1 MENLLE
7 EFYRQDLHAGHY
19 VERKTQIG
27 TQSCQLNGITQSGK
41 TALIK
46 HTLLE
51 RKKSSYLYV
60 DCNDVRI
67 DRIELNT
74 YLGAFC
80 QDNNLE
86 CVVLDNYH
94 PTIIPPNVPQLII
107 SSEYHYPFAHLET
120 IRLYPLDYEEFLAYE
135 HKYDSTALHH
145 FFQLGGYPSMHRI
158 VSDDRNRNIQRNLQ
172 FALSNIE
179 FDLMLLSAK
188 MAAQKVS
195 AYTLYE
201 RLKSERKISKDM
213 LYKNLDQLTAKS
225 YLHQLS
231 KYAHPRATKKL
242 YLCDIAIKNALSTQK
257 HFGRLFE
264 NLIYLEMLKRHF
276 ELYYEEGI
284 DFYLPQQQR
293 VVLCMPFGNQE
304 MLFKKIENIEAFII
318 THNISKVE
326 VVTMSSESELSHP
339 FTTVEMIPFAIW
351 ALVEGESL

>member
-19 VERKTQIG
+19 VERKTQILDK
-27 TQSCQLNGITQSGK
+27 SCQLNGITQSGK
-41 TALIK
+41 TALLK
-46 HTLLE
+46 HTLLG
-51 RKKSSYLYV
+51 RKKSSYLYI
-60 DCNDVRI
+60 DCDDVRI
-67 DRIELNT
+67 DIATFNAILGDFCKDNT
-74 YLGAFC
+74 
-80 QDNNLE
+80 LE

-94 PTIIPPNVPQLII
+94 TTIIPPNVPQIII
-107 SSEYHYPFAHLET
+107 SSETQHDFSTLES

-135 HKYDSTALHH
+135 HKYDSTALNH
-145 FFQLGGYPSMHRI
+145 FFQLGGFPGMHRI
-158 VSDDRNRNIQRNLQ
+158 VSDDRNRSLQRSLQ
-172 FALSNIE
+172 FSLNEIE
-179 FDLMLLSAK
+179 FALMLLAAK
-188 MAAQKVS
+188 MTTQKVS

-201 RLKSERKISKDM
+201 RLKSERKISKDV
-213 LYKNLDQLTAKS
+213 LYKSMEQLTTKG

-231 KYAHPRATKKL
+231 KFDHPRATKKL

-264 NLIYLEMLKRHF
+264 NLIYLEMLKREF

-284 DFYLPQQQR
+284 DFYLPRQQR

-318 THNISKVE
+318 THNVTKVE

-339 FTTVEMIPFAIW
+339 FAAVEMIPFAIW
-351 ALVEGESL
+351 ALVEGE